1 MLHTVAAAHPKSLS
15 APAPLALC
23 VGFSNDALEFELR
36 VWTANFEDTD
46 LLRSD
51 LAMSGHA
58 ALRGAG
64 TDNAAYTPRGRRQQ
78 SRRRVVGFASRA
90 CCRGRY
96 AASSPQYLSAFVR
109 CRTAESC

>member
-1 MLHTVAAAHPKSLS
+1 MLHTVAAAHPKALS

-51 LAMSGHA
+51 LAMSVHA

-64 TDNAAYTPRGRRQQ
+64 PDMPHTRRGVAV
-78 SRRRVVGFASRA
+78 SRVDVASWDSRPVPA
-90 CCRGRY
+90 VAGGTLPPAR
-96 AASSPQYLSAFVR
+96 SI
-109 CRTAESC
+109 